1 MTKFL
6 IIDGNSIGCR
16 AAFAGQKHPL
26 TAKNGI
32 PTSTIT
38 FFMNMLNKV
47 MMQLKP
53 THIIVCWDTD
63 SHTFRKELYPEYK
76 ANRYKG
82 ESIIDMAIV
91 YKQFAM
97 IRRMLDILGIK
108 SANVQG
114 FEGDDVVGSFKALSK
129 ADYNYICSGDK
140 DSWAL
145 ADDKT
150 TIVFPK
156 SGFTDIDLITTDY
169 IEEKLMIKKANY
181 VGLKMLQGDISD
193 NIKGLDGCGPKTAAK
208 LLNEFSNID
217 KIVSLTVDDLQKY
230 NSKIKNNFLEW
241 KERATLL
248 KQLMTIRTDVSLPYT
263 FEDCEIGLLNWED
276 FKEYIRG
283 LDMNN
288 FIQRIEWGAVYRL
301 KW

>member
-16 AAFAGQKHPL
+16 AAFAGQKRPL

-47 MMQLKP
+47 MMQLEP

-76 ANRYKG
+76 ANRHKG
-82 ESIIDMAIV
+82 ESLIDMTTV

-97 IRRMLDILGIK
+97 IRKMLNLLGIK

-114 FEGDDVVGSFKALSK
+114 FEGDDVVGSFKALST

-181 VGLKMLQGDISD
+181 VGLKMLQGDVSD

-217 KIVSLTVDDLQKY
+217 KIASLTVDDLQKY
-230 NSKIKNNFLEW
+230 NSKIKSNFPDW
-241 KERATLL
+241 KERAALL

-263 FEDCEIGLLNWED
+263 FEDCEIGLLNWEG